1 MSTKPQALII
11 KSATACKWL
20 SSKVATITGNPNFG
34 IIELDKHFP
43 RGFIAKGK
51 GITYQ
56 LAGKPT
62 HAVFASN
69 KAGHWVITGFKQDKV
84 EVLS

>member
-1 MSTKPQALII
+1 MATKPQALVI

-43 RGFIAKGK
+43 KGFVTSAG
-51 GITYQ
+51 TRYE

>member
-1 MSTKPQALII
+1 MTTKPQALVI
-11 KSATACKWL
+11 KSETACKWL
-20 SSKVATITGNPNFG
+20 SSKVATITGNPSFG
-34 IIELDKHFP
+34 IIELDEHFP
-43 RGFIAKGK
+43 NGFIAKGK
-51 GITYQ
+51 TYE